1 MRRQRAGVVVLL
13 AMISLPFVIGLPV
26 SFARTRKPALKKIE
40 EVPAQPTPDLE
51 TEIAALR
58 QQLEEHQQVIR
69 TLRGQCEERRVA
81 AEALA
86 VRLDERRATE
96 EALAAQLTQL
106 RQDTQRQQH
115 ILYRA
120 LGAVVIL
127 GSGLLGVGWLL
138 RCRGAVQAREAIL
151 QEMRLALRGHHMTIQ
166 NQRESDVAAR
176 QKVEE
181 ELERM
186 RQDVAALTTRSA
198 PPEETPD

>member
-1 MRRQRAGVVVLL
+1 MRRQRAEVVVLL
-13 AMISLPFVIGLPV
+13 AMISVPFVIGLPV

-69 TLRGQCEERRVA
+69 SLRGQFEERRVA

-86 VRLDERRATE
+86 ARLDERRATE

-120 LGAVVIL
+120 LGAGIIFGV
-127 GSGLLGVGWLL
+127 GLVGVGWVL
-138 RCRGAVQAREAIL
+138 RRRGAVPERGAIL
-151 QEMRLALRGHHMTIQ
+151 DGKRNR
-166 NQRESDVAAR
+166 
-176 QKVEE
+176 
-181 ELERM
+181 
-186 RQDVAALTTRSA
+186 
-198 PPEETPD
+198 